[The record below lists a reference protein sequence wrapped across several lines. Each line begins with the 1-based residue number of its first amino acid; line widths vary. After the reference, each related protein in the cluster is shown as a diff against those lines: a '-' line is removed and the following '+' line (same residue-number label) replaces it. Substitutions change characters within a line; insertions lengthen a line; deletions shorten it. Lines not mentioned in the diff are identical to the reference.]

1 MTAPASGGLSYA
13 AADAALVE
21 ITELASR
28 GVAGCEAAG
37 LSLLRGGIVQ
47 TIAPTDALARA
58 LDDAQHRFGTGPCLS
73 AIGASQSVVV
83 DDLTSDWRWPALRD
97 SAAAAGVRSVL
108 SLPLAVDGVFFGAL
122 NLYATEAGV
131 FDESAQQAGQAFAQ
145 QATSTLRYQQLFE
158 TEHAIAQT
166 LQWGLL
172 PEISDVD
179 GLSAAARYRPSET
192 ARIGGDWYD
201 LLPLP
206 GASVGLAVGDVMGHG
221 VNAAAAMGQLRS
233 VLRSY
238 AWEGHGPAAVLDRL
252 DHLVQGL
259 GMAETATTVCGRLT
273 LDHEEG
279 AARLVLSNAG
289 HPPPLVHYP
298 DGTVLLLEDH
308 SVLIGAS
315 LALQRPRPETTHQLP
330 AGSTVVFYTDG
341 LVESR
346 ARPVDHGLAQ
356 LRQVASHHRAEH
368 GPGALCDSLTHA
380 LASDAGD
387 DDIAIL
393 AVQIR
398 L

>member
-1 MTAPASGGLSYA
+1 MNVPASRGVSDGPGDDALS
-13 AADAALVE
+13 E

-28 GVAGCEAAG
+28 GVTGCEAAG
-37 LSLLRGGIVQ
+37 LSLLRGGGIQ
-47 TIAPTDALARA
+47 TLAPTDALART
-58 LDDAQHRFGTGPCLS
+58 LDDAKRRSGTGPCLS
-73 AIGASQSVVV
+73 AIGANQSVVV
-83 DDLTSDWRWPALRD
+83 DDLTSDWRWPALRQ
-97 SAAAAGVRSVL
+97 SAATTGLRSVL

-131 FDESAQQAGQAFAQ
+131 FDEAAQQVAQAFAQ
-145 QATSTLRYQQLFE
+145 QATSTLRYRQLFE
-158 TEHAIAQT
+158 AEHAIAQT

-172 PEISDVD
+172 PEISDVE
-179 GLSAAARYRPSET
+179 GLTAAARYLPSET

-206 GASVGLAVGDVMGHG
+206 DAAVGLAVGDVMGHG

-259 GMAETATTVCGRLT
+259 GMAETATTICGRLT
-273 LDHEEG
+273 LDGEG
-279 AARLVLSNAG
+279 TARLVYANAG
-289 HPPPLVHYP
+289 HPPPLIHHP
-298 DGTVLLLEDH
+298 DGTVRLLEDH
-308 SVLIGAS
+308 SILIGAS
-315 LALQRPRPETTHQLP
+315 LTHQRPRPETMHDLP

-346 ARPVDHGLAQ
+346 ARPVDQGLAQ
-356 LRQVASHHRAEH
+356 LRQAATRHQPHH
-368 GPGALCDSLTHA
+368 GPKAFCDLLTSA
-380 LASDAGD
+380 LAGDAGD
-387 DDIAIL
+387 DDIALL

-398 L
+398 P